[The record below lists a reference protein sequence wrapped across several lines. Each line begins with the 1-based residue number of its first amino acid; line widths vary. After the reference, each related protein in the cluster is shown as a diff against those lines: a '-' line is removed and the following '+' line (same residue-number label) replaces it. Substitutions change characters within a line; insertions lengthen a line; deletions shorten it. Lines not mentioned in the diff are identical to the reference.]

1 MQNILVVGAGFSGAI
16 ISRELAEAGH
26 KVTIIDER
34 NHIGGNAYDYVN
46 QHGIRVHKY
55 GPHLFHT
62 NNERVF
68 TYISKFTDWVEYKHK
83 VKAQLSDGRY
93 VTLPI
98 NRETK
103 DAVGEDKVID
113 IFIRPYTKKMWAM
126 DIEELSPDIINRIP
140 IRDDENEYYFP
151 DDKFQAIPKDGYTKI
166 FENLL
171 DHPNINIRLETKFD
185 KSLIHNYD
193 HIFNSMPID
202 VYYDFVFG
210 ELPYRSI
217 KFHTVH
223 IPSPKVLPLTQ
234 VNFTHNGP
242 YTRITEWKNIP
253 CHGEN
258 DQMTTLTY
266 EEPCDYKDNN
276 MERYYPV
283 KDIEGKNRDIY
294 KNYATFNKNS
304 DPKMTF
310 IGRCGLYVY
319 IDMHQAISS
328 ALATARGYLKDS

>member
-1 MQNILVVGAGFSGAI
+1 
-16 ISRELAEAGH
+16 
-26 KVTIIDER
+26 
-34 NHIGGNAYDYVN
+34 
-46 QHGIRVHKY
+46 
-55 GPHLFHT
+55 
-62 NNERVF
+62 
-68 TYISKFTDWVEYKHK
+68 
-83 VKAQLSDGRY
+83 
-93 VTLPI
+93 
-98 NRETK
+98 
-103 DAVGEDKVID
+103 
-113 IFIRPYTKKMWAM
+113 
-126 DIEELSPDIINRIP
+126 
-140 IRDDENEYYFP
+140 
-151 DDKFQAIPKDGYTKI
+151 
-166 FENLL
+166 
-171 DHPNINIRLETKFD
+171 
-185 KSLIHNYD
+185 
-193 HIFNSMPID
+193 
-202 VYYDFVFG
+202 
-210 ELPYRSI
+210 LPYRSI